1 MADAADS
8 KSVVLTDVWVRPP
21 PPVLFSM
28 SNSQL
33 NLVWMDLEMT
43 GLQPDQDRILEIAVL
58 VTDADLNI
66 IAEGPELVIHQ
77 SEEQLALMD
86 EWNRKTHGNSGLTE
100 RVRAST
106 VTEAE
111 AQDQIMAFLRK
122 HVGKRMAPLAGN
134 SIHQDRRFIAKYMT
148 EVDAYL
154 HYRLVDVSTLK
165 ELARR
170 WFPESYA
177 AVPKKAERHRALED
191 IRGSVEEL
199 KFYQQVLFAER
210 GDREARIKSLL
221 TQPDA
226 EPS

>member
-1 MADAADS
+1 
-8 KSVVLTDVWVRPP
+8 
-21 PPVLFSM
+21 M

-33 NLVWMDLEMT
+33 HLVWMDLEMT
-43 GLQPDQDRILEIAVL
+43 GLQPEQDRILEIAVL

-66 IAEGPELVIHQ
+66 VAEGPELVIHQ

-86 EWNRKTHGNSGLTE
+86 EWNRKTHGNSGLIE

-111 AQDQIMAFLRK
+111 AEAEVLAFLRK
-122 HVGKRMAPLAGN
+122 HVGKRVAPLAGN
-134 SIHQDRRFIAKYMT
+134 SIHQDRRFLAKYMT

-154 HYRLVDVSTLK
+154 HYRLVDVSSLK

-170 WFPESYA
+170 WFPETYA
-177 AVPKKAERHRALED
+177 AVPKKSERHRALED

-199 KFYQQVLFAER
+199 RFYRQVLFADR
-210 GDREARIKSLL
+210 PDREARLKALVEAA
-221 TQPDA
+221 TNA
-226 EPS
+226 EG